1 MKAPEFASREV
12 DWLRCLLMGLVLAV
26 TACSN
31 GIANPGHEDAY
42 ANANVSANVSVS
54 GQLTLKG
61 SQPGTWWAVTDDQG
75 RVWKI
80 TSPTPEQIAIFE
92 KAQNRRIS
100 IEGRRQAKY
109 LSFEQIQPSSVVVA
123 P

>member
-1 MKAPEFASREV
+1 MKGPKFDLLEMV
-12 DWLRCLLMGLVLAV
+12 GLRCLLVSLVLAL
-26 TACSN
+26 TACGN
-31 GIANPGHEDAY
+31 GIANLGREDAY
-42 ANANVSANVSVS
+42 ASANVSANVSVS

-61 SQPGTWWAVTDDQG
+61 SQPGAWWAVTDDQG

-80 TSPTPEQIAIFE
+80 ASPTPEQVATFE

-100 IEGRRQAKY
+100 LEGRRQAKY
-109 LSFEQIQPSSVVVA
+109 LSFEQIQPSRIVIA